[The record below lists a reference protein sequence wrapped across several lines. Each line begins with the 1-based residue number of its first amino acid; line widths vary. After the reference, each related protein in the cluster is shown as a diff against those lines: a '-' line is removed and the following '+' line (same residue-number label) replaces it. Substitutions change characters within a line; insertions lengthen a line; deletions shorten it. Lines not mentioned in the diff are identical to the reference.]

1 MHKGP
6 VANCKCSIGHEQKI
20 KASGDAKVHES
31 LSHRN
36 VRHVHKCNVFNL
48 VPIEWFEHVYFFRCL
63 RADSI
68 LQNL

>member
-20 KASGDAKVHES
+20 KASTDAKVHES

-36 VRHVHKCNVFNL
+36 IGQSYTNVTFL
-48 VPIEWFEHVYFFRCL
+48 I
-63 RADSI
+63 
-68 LQNL
+68 